1 MKANILNIGARSNW
15 VPGYREDPYLAY
27 NFIVEIEGISVAG
40 FSDVSGLSVETQVER
55 KTFGG
60 ENHKEFVF
68 LGQTKYSDLTLKN
81 GVTNDEYLWN
91 WYQNVINGVVKRR
104 NGSIC
109 LLDHSGTPKVWWN
122 FIEACPI
129 KWEGPAFSASSSAVA
144 VESLVLTHNGLYRYR

>member
-1 MKANILNIGARSNW
+1 MKANILNIGAKSNW
-15 VPGYREDPYLAY
+15 VLGYREDPYLAF
-27 NFIVEIEGISVAG
+27 NFIVEIDGISVAG
-40 FSDVSGLSVETQVER
+40 FSEVSGLSIETQVER

-91 WYQNVINGVVKRR
+91 WYQNVVNGVIRR
-104 NGSIC
+104 RSGSIC

-129 KWEGPAFSASSSAVA
+129 KWEGPAFNASSSAVA